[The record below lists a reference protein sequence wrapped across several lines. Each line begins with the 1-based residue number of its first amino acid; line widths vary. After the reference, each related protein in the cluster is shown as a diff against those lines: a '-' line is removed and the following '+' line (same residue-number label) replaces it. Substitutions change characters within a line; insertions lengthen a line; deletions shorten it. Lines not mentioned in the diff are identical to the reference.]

1 MEILSKGMESVSFSL
16 YRSQTLAESIAFG
29 GAGAPGSQDS
39 SVGLTWWMIVL
50 SVIVVVAV
58 IVLAVFLFT
67 RMLNS
72 RFVREQQLDAEN
84 IILVAKQRAQQI
96 ETEAMDKA
104 LKTINEGEEELQKR
118 RNEVSRESDRV
129 QKRRNELETRV
140 EKIEQRESALSKRQ
154 SNLDKRSNEIDK
166 MASKQLDE
174 LQRVASMTVEEA
186 KAELMAAVEKDSRNE
201 MARII
206 RQAEQE
212 ARSEG
217 EKKARE
223 IIVTAIQRVASD
235 QVAEVTTSTVN
246 LPGEEMKGRIVGR
259 NGRNIRAFEQAAGV
273 DVIVDDTPEAVMISC
288 FDPVRREI
296 AKRALDRLILDGRI
310 HPANIEKIL
319 RDEEKEVQ
327 KLIVEAGEEA
337 AFQAGVV
344 GLHPEIIKVLGRLK
358 YRTSFGQNQLAHSV
372 ETAKLASVIASELG
386 ADVET
391 ARKGALLH
399 DIGKAMDHNTEG
411 THAKIGADF
420 CKRYGTNMKVVNI
433 IEAHHH
439 EVDQDSIEAVVVEAA
454 DAISGARP
462 GARREDLEFYI
473 KRLRTLEE
481 IANSYKGVE
490 NSFAIQAGREVR
502 IIVTPEEVDDLA
514 ATYMARDIAHQIEE
528 TMQYPG
534 QIKVTVIRESRAIE
548 YAK

>member
-1 MEILSKGMESVSFSL
+1 MGQV
-16 YRSQTLAESIAFG
+16 
-29 GAGAPGSQDS
+29 
-39 SVGLTWWMIVL
+39 LTVIL
-50 SVIVVVAV
+50 SVIAAAAIIAIAV
-58 IVLAVFLFT
+58 TLLT
-67 RMLNS
+67 RSLTN
-72 RFVREQQLDAEN
+72 RFIREQQLDAEN
-84 IILVAKQRAQQI
+84 IILVAKQQAQQI
-96 ETEAMDKA
+96 ENEAKDKA
-104 LKTINEGEEELQKR
+104 LKAINDAEEELQKR
-118 RNEVSRESDRV
+118 RNELTRESDRV
-129 QKRRNELETRV
+129 QKRRNEIENRV
-140 EKIEQRESALSKRQ
+140 EKLEQRETNLNKRQ

-166 MASKQLDE
+166 MAGKQLEE
-174 LQRVASMTVEEA
+174 LQRVAAMTTDEA
-186 KAELMAAVEKDSRNE
+186 KAELMEIVEKESRGE

-206 RQAEQE
+206 RQVEQE
-212 ARSEG
+212 ARAEG
-217 EKKARE
+217 DKKARE

-235 QVAEVTTSTVN
+235 QVAEVTTSIVN

-296 AKRALDRLILDGRI
+296 TKRALDRLILDGRI

-319 RDEEKEVQ
+319 KDEEKEVQ
-327 KLIVEAGEEA
+327 KVIIEAGEEA
-337 AFQAGVV
+337 AFDAGVV

-372 ETAKLASVIASELG
+372 ETAKLASVIAAELG
-386 ADVET
+386 ADIET

-420 CKRYGTNMKVVNI
+420 CKRYGINAKICNI

-439 EVDQDSIEAVVVEAA
+439 ETDQESIEAIICEAA

-462 GARREDLEFYI
+462 GARREDVELYI

-490 NSFAIQAGREVR
+490 NSFAIQAGREIR
-502 IIVTPEEVDDLA
+502 IIVTPEAVDDLA